1 MKAFRVALASTFQF
15 LMVRLKDLDVSYIC
29 SVMLLGYMI
38 TKSRLSTKIKIKTR
52 WIILLIGII
61 VSIFYYF
68 VIKIRLDVLFF
79 SFVTAQFLNLY
90 VSEYLI
96 DYLIKR
102 IGSLT
107 KKTN

>member
-1 MKAFRVALASTFQF
+1 MNEYI
-15 LMVRLKDLDVSYIC
+15 RLILDNLDITYVCSIMLIGYIF
-29 SVMLLGYMI
+29 
-38 TKSRLSTKIKIKTR
+38 TKSSLLAKLKIKKR
-52 WIILLIGII
+52 WLIAIIGVL
-61 VSIFYYF
+61 VAIFYYF
-68 VIKIRLDVLFF
+68 VIKINLDILFF
-79 SFVTAQFLNLY
+79 SFITAQFLNLY

>member
-1 MKAFRVALASTFQF
+1 MAMNEYVKLIIEN
-15 LMVRLKDLDVSYIC
+15 LNISYTV
-29 SVMLLGYMI
+29 SVMLIGYI
-38 TKSRLSTKIKIKTR
+38 FTKSKLISRLKVQKR
-52 WIILLIGII
+52 WLILLIGLL
-61 VSIFYYF
+61 VAVFYYF
-68 VIKIRLDVLFF
+68 VIKIDLDILFF
-79 SFVTAQFLNLY
+79 SFITAQFLNLY

>member
-1 MKAFRVALASTFQF
+1 MEMNEYIKLII
-15 LMVRLKDLDVSYIC
+15 DNLDVSYIC

-38 TKSRLSTKIKIKTR
+38 TKSKLITKIKLQKR
-52 WIILLIGII
+52 WIILIIGVI
-61 VSIFYYF
+61 VAVIYYF
-68 VIKIRLDVLFF
+68 FIKIDLDILFF
-79 SFVTAQFLNLY
+79 SFITSQFLNLY
-90 VSEYLI
+90 VTEYLI

>member
-1 MKAFRVALASTFQF
+1 MNEYIKLV
-15 LMVRLKDLDVSYIC
+15 LDNLNIGYIC
-29 SVMLLGYMI
+29 SVMLIGYI
-38 TKSRLSTKIKIKTR
+38 FTKSKLISKLKIQKR
-52 WIILLIGII
+52 WLILAIGLL
-61 VSIFYYF
+61 VAIFYYF
-68 VIKIRLDVLFF
+68 VIKINLDILFF
-79 SFVTAQFLNLY
+79 SFITAQFLNLY